1 MKHRVLS
8 KLTVTTTIAAITA
21 LLTTPAAAHLGHGLD
36 SDSVG
41 LLHFLLQPS
50 HGGVALAAVIVLI
63 AASIAIKR
71 RRHG

>member
-8 KLTVTTTIAAITA
+8 TVTVTSAIAAITA

-50 HGGVALAAVIVLI
+50 HGGVAFAAVVVLV
-63 AASIAIKR
+63 AASIAGKR
-71 RRHG
+71 RRRG